1 LEKTVL
7 TYETLFELVM
17 REKGRE
23 ELQKLDET
31 VYADILAYLSQKKE
45 LSRSSEMADS
55 NEHLMQQLRNIKRL
69 IKELYERREKKI
81 INLALMRSRTGSDA
95 MDLSVLLEP
104 ERMLFLSLV
113 EKLDNARS
121 EIIGSII
128 SERAKPAAIEK
139 PVEVPKPEEKTSS
152 CVVKFLS
159 EVPRFLGKELEVY
172 GPFNKDEVQELPKEL
187 ADLLIAR
194 EKAVYA

>member
-1 LEKTVL
+1 MEKTVL

-31 VYADILAYLSQKKE
+31 VYSDILAYLSQKKE

-55 NEHLMQQLRNIKRL
+55 NEHLIQQLRNIRRL

-81 INLALMRSRTGSDA
+81 ISLALIKSRTGSDA

-128 SERAKPAAIEK
+128 SDHHRPAAAEKPAEAPK
-139 PVEVPKPEEKTSS
+139 VEHTTR

-159 EVPRFLGKELEVY
+159 EVPKFLGKELEVY
-172 GPFNKDEVQELPKEL
+172 GPFSKDEVQELPKEL

>member
-1 LEKTVL
+1 MEKPFL
-7 TYETLFELVM
+7 TYETLFEFVM

-31 VYADILAYLSQKKE
+31 VYSDILSYLSQKKE
-45 LSRSSEMADS
+45 LSRSTEE
-55 NEHLMQQLRNIKRL
+55 NEHLVQQVRNIKRL

-81 INLALMRSRTGSDA
+81 INLAIIRSRTGSEA
-95 MDLSVLLEP
+95 MDLSALLEP
-104 ERMLFLSLV
+104 ERMMFLSLV
-113 EKLDNARS
+113 EKLDTTRS
-121 EIIGSII
+121 SVIGGVLT
-128 SERAKPAAIEK
+128 EQPKPVAFEKPAEAPKIE
-139 PVEVPKPEEKTSS
+139 VST
-152 CVVKFLS
+152 CIIKFLA

-172 GPFNKDEVQELPKEL
+172 GPFNKDEVKELPKDL

>member
-1 LEKTVL
+1 MEKAVL

-31 VYADILAYLSQKKE
+31 VYSDILAYLSQKRE
-45 LSRSSEMADS
+45 LSRNTEE
-55 NEHLMQQLRNIKRL
+55 NEHLVQQVRNIKRL

-81 INLALMRSRTGSDA
+81 INLALIRSRTGSEA
-95 MDLSVLLEP
+95 MDLSALLEP
-104 ERMLFLSLV
+104 ERMMFLSLV
-113 EKLDNARS
+113 EKLDSTRS
-121 EIIGSII
+121 SIIGGLS
-128 SERAKPAAIEK
+128 SDQPRPAAIEK
-139 PVEVPKPEEKTSS
+139 APEAPKPQAAK
-152 CVVKFLS
+152 CIVKFIS

-172 GPFNKDEVQELPKEL
+172 GPFSKDEVQELPKDL

-194 EKAVYA
+194 EKAVNA

>member
-1 LEKTVL
+1 M

-23 ELQKLDET
+23 ELQKLDDT
-31 VYADILAYLSQKKE
+31 IYSDILAYLGQKKE
-45 LSRSSEMADS
+45 LSKSSEMADS
-55 NEHLMQQLRNIKRL
+55 NEHLMQQLRNIRRL

-81 INLALMRSRTGSDA
+81 INLALIKSRTGSDA
-95 MDLSVLLEP
+95 MDLSVLLES
-104 ERMLFLSLV
+104 ESMLFLSLV
-113 EKLDNARS
+113 EKLDTTRS
-121 EIIGSII
+121 DIIGSLITDRPR
-128 SERAKPAAIEK
+128 RAVEK
-139 PVEVPKPEEKTSS
+139 PVEMPKIEQTAR

-159 EVPRFLGKELEVY
+159 EVPKFIGKELEVY